1 MCPASALRGWEY
13 LNATSWRTFG
23 TGEFLNVQDAGH
35 TLSAVQDDNETPA
48 DDLET
53 ALAKYMESVSKLFRT
68 QTDTATKIIEAVR
81 EYLAALPREEES
93 PGPAQNTAPSDER
106 MLLAWG
112 KLVENSSGLGPLGQM
127 QSLNMLA
134 VLVLWLS
141 NESGRS
147 EAEILEQLG
156 TIFADSGSAQSLI
169 GYVTREFRDE

>member
-1 MCPASALRGWEY
+1 
-13 LNATSWRTFG
+13 
-23 TGEFLNVQDAGH
+23 LNVQDADH
-35 TLSAVQDDNETPA
+35 ILSAVQDDNETPA

-53 ALAKYMESVSKLFRT
+53 ALAKYTESVSKLIRT

-93 PGPAQNTAPSDER
+93 PGLAQNTAPSDER
-106 MLLAWG
+106 MLLALG
-112 KLVENSSGLGPLGQM
+112 KLIENSSGLGPLGQM

-156 TIFADSGSAQSLI
+156 AIFADLGSAQSLI
-169 GYVTREFRDE
+169 EYVTREFHDE